1 MPRRGV
7 IVVGTSAITILEAN
21 PYRLKVSMVNQSTN
35 EITVTKGHARINEGD
50 VLREGGS
57 LSDQRD
63 ALGYIYQGYYSAIA
77 SGANSNLSFT
87 EE

>member
-7 IVVGTSAITILEAN
+7 IVVGTTAITVLEAN
-21 PYRLKVSMVNQSTN
+21 PNRVKVSMVNQSDN

-50 VLREGGS
+50 VLKAGGS
-57 LSDQRD
+57 FSDQRD
-63 ALGYIYQGYYSAIA
+63 SFGYIYKDYYSAIA